1 MVVGKAYSGSERLP
15 LDSLGCGY
23 GNRVPTRSGLS
34 GGSELIA
41 LARNRR
47 NLLGY
52 LFLPNVFCRG
62 LIRFGGH
69 SRDGAEAET
78 LLRGNSDC
86 SSSGARDNLEK
97 VQRVGAQIEKPLVH
111 AYGVKVEHLAADCR
125 ELFLSRSAG
134 RYELFLAWEGF
145 QDQFCASV

>member
-15 LDSLGCGY
+15 LESLGCGY

-62 LIRFGGH
+62 LIRIGSH
-69 SRDGAEAET
+69 SRDGAEAGE
-78 LLRGNSDC
+78 LLRGKGDSR
-86 SSSGARDNLEK
+86 SSGARDNLKK
-97 VQRVGAQIEKPLVH
+97 VQRVGAQIKKTLVY

-125 ELFLSRSAG
+125 ELFLCRSAG
-134 RYELFLAWEGF
+134 SR
-145 QDQFCASV
+145 